1 MLDQMPS
8 TSTSSQPDL
17 LRSLVS
23 DHRLSRCVLTA
34 MEQAAVVERSGR
46 PLQVGFWLLV
56 LEYFEGYYDL
66 VHHRVEDELLLPRL
80 AREGFAVPGSAVR
93 QMMQEHER
101 MAPFR
106 QHLRHALEQ
115 RVATELHA
123 TAQAFVALQRQ
134 HLALEEQHVFP
145 LVRALLSPSAQSELA
160 SALDEHATAHAKDCE
175 NAEGLVVSIRRD
187 LGNLPSIATGN

>member
-8 TSTSSQPDL
+8 TSTSSQEDL

-23 DHRLSRCVLTA
+23 DHRLSRSVLTA

-123 TAQAFVALQRQ
+123 TTQAFVALQRQ

-175 NAEGLVVSIRRD
+175 NAEGLVLSIRRD
-187 LGNLPSIATGN
+187 LGNLPSIGAGN